1 MKTFLFHIALFAA
14 LLASARAQEPA
25 AAPSPEPT
33 PSAELITEPG
43 AGTAADE
50 ALLLDPEHDLAGGAA
65 NLEPPLPAGDGGEAL
80 PNGGENTRAPSRDN
94 LTATPTGSAVVG
106 LIKKLAEKGIIPP
119 EEAKAMV
126 AQAQAEADAQQAQ
139 TQADIFAIAQIAAT
153 QVIAENEVAAAAAHS
168 PLDASREEMRVSY
181 IPAPVRMKLKDDI
194 KRELAS
200 EGVGGSGEYKLPPN
214 WPAWVSKIKPS
225 GEIRVRYESNIYP
238 TNNDSTGAF
247 PNFNAINTGQPFDV
261 TGNEFAPQW
270 NTDQNRT
277 RFRLLA
283 RLGLGIDLGENFS
296 AGMRLATGQNNS
308 PVSGNQSM
316 GLPYQGQGGNFSAYA
331 IWLDRAWLRYDMGG
345 GEDQGALTF
354 WAGRFDNPF
363 FSTPLIF
370 DDDLGFDGTAVRVGY
385 NHRNVIM
392 PAIIAGAFPVFNT
405 DLNFS
410 SNQPEKYP
418 SYDKY
423 LFAVQ
428 GGVEANLTRNWNAQ
442 VAAAYY
448 YFYNIE
454 GKLST
459 PYTPLTQSDAGDTD
473 NSRPSFAQKGNTYMP
488 LRRIIPD
495 YSNDFGAINQW
506 QYFGLAT
513 PFRNLALTGRLNYDG
528 FQPVRVSLVGE
539 FVRNLAFDK
548 NQINQYAV
556 NNRADI
562 VANDTDVDTAE
573 YGPFDGSADAWLI
586 DLVIGH
592 AELDR
597 AWAWQTTF
605 GYRWIGS
612 DAVVDGFNDSEFGLG
627 GTNMKGFTVG
637 GRLALSPNVYL
648 ALRWFGSESIAGPPF
663 DMNIFQVDL
672 GAKF

>member
-65 NLEPPLPAGDGGEAL
+65 NLEPPLPAGGGGEAL
-80 PNGGENTRAPSRDN
+80 PNGGENTHALSPDN

-296 AGMRLATGQNNS
+296 AGMRVATGQNNS

-331 IWLDRAWLRYDMGG
+331 IWLDARGCA
-345 GEDQGALTF
+345 TT
-354 WAGRFDNPF
+354 WA
-363 FSTPLIF
+363 
-370 DDDLGFDGTAVRVGY
+370 
-385 NHRNVIM
+385 
-392 PAIIAGAFPVFNT
+392 
-405 DLNFS
+405 
-410 SNQPEKYP
+410 
-418 SYDKY
+418 
-423 LFAVQ
+423 
-428 GGVEANLTRNWNAQ
+428 EARTR
-442 VAAAYY
+442 
-448 YFYNIE
+448 
-454 GKLST
+454 
-459 PYTPLTQSDAGDTD
+459 
-473 NSRPSFAQKGNTYMP
+473 
-488 LRRIIPD
+488 
-495 YSNDFGAINQW
+495 
-506 QYFGLAT
+506 GL
-513 PFRNLALTGRLNYDG
+513 
-528 FQPVRVSLVGE
+528 
-539 FVRNLAFDK
+539 
-548 NQINQYAV
+548 
-556 NNRADI
+556 
-562 VANDTDVDTAE
+562 
-573 YGPFDGSADAWLI
+573 
-586 DLVIGH
+586 
-592 AELDR
+592 
-597 AWAWQTTF
+597 
-605 GYRWIGS
+605 
-612 DAVVDGFNDSEFGLG
+612 
-627 GTNMKGFTVG
+627 
-637 GRLALSPNVYL
+637 
-648 ALRWFGSESIAGPPF
+648 
-663 DMNIFQVDL
+663 
-672 GAKF
+672 